1 MKKLLLGGL
10 VVAVAAATGASIMS
24 GRIFQEQVLKLEA
37 EVGKDPR
44 INIVENTINKG
55 LFTSS
60 GSLNISM
67 HLEDGQRLIFES
79 PWQASHLPGWV
90 SYSGET
96 QITLELEGEK
106 VIDLLEEY
114 SMQPLRYQGT
124 AGWNKAT
131 TQMLIEPFWY
141 EDALTQIELSGVDL
155 TGEYYY
161 SGRQT
166 GQLVIKQG
174 SVVKNSY
181 SESRLELEELVFT
194 WDQKGEYPWVQGS
207 AQIKADRI
215 YVSSAQGEAEFSQPS
230 FSQNLVFNPQAFD
243 FLMTLDLGKVS
254 NQDEEVGTS
263 KFTLKTEQFNGQAIA
278 DLVELLTVNSR
289 FEDASEED
297 LQSLKQAFGRLL
309 DGSPALV
316 LQEFNLEL
324 KSPIK
329 FNQQA
334 KGRLG
339 FDGSN
344 LPLNYLDQLEE
355 GSLDQEDPIN
365 RIKLELSLNKLDPG
379 LLMMLGLP
387 ASLLNQDED
396 EQVLVFEAGELKL
409 NGHLLPF

>member
-96 QITLELEGEK
+96 QITLELEGEE

>member
-44 INIVENTINKG
+44 INIVENSINKG

-60 GSLNISM
+60 GSLSISM

-96 QITLELEGEK
+96 QITLELEGEE

-131 TQMLIEPFWY
+131 TQMLIEPFSY
-141 EDALTQIELSGVDL
+141 DDALTQIELSGVDL
-155 TGEYYY
+155 SGEYYY

-289 FEDASEED
+289 LEDASEED